1 MTLEYL
7 STADPIEDYSV
18 RRQRRAHHDC
28 FNRILP
34 LFCSGTRLT
43 VLSLWTSSGPKFAL
57 PLENLR
63 EAILVDCKFR
73 PRQFLNLLKPCKGLR
88 KFVTRGTDPS
98 FAWEI
103 IEALEPARSSLEVLG
118 LDFTC
123 SKYRRYLPTISSFQQ
138 FTALKTL
145 YLDMTCVWDM
155 SFSETKDSPPNPD
168 MLLTT
173 LLPES
178 IEEVALFNG
187 LGDWA
192 DGTYGFEFEAHARR
206 LALERRV
213 KGRFQHLR
221 WLHGDSFPDI
231 DFELES
237 YVEQA
242 LNDGDPD
249 DAREAENHVARRFAT
264 LDETR
269 TLMGDEGVEFT
280 FDFDQEMPVGSC
292 LDFGDLIFGPGNY

>member
-1 MTLEYL
+1 MTLQYL
-7 STADPIEDYSV
+7 RTADPTEIYLV
-18 RRQRRAHHDC
+18 RHLRRVPDGC
-28 FNRILP
+28 FSPVLP
-34 LFCSGTRLT
+34 LFCSGTMLT
-43 VLSLWTSSGPKFAL
+43 SLSLFTSSGPDFTL
-57 PLENLR
+57 PLDNLR
-63 EAILVDCKFR
+63 EAIIVDCRFR
-73 PRQFLNLLKPCKGLR
+73 PGQFQNLLKPCKGLR
-88 KFVTRGTDPS
+88 KFVTSGMDVDFGR
-98 FAWEI
+98 EI
-103 IEALEPARSSLEVLG
+103 IEALEPARSSLEILG
-118 LDFTC
+118 LDFKC
-123 SKYRRYLPTISSFQQ
+123 IDHRRYRPRISSFQQ

-155 SFSETKDSPPNPD
+155 QVPETKDSPPNPD

-192 DGTYGFEFEAHARR
+192 DGAYGFEFEAHARR

-242 LNDGDPD
+242 LDYGDPD
-249 DAREAENHVARRFAT
+249 EAQELRNNVARRFAT

-269 TLMGDEGVEFT
+269 TLMIEEGVEFT

-292 LDFGDLIFGPGNY
+292 LGFDDVLTSPEV